1 MGKGDKKTKR
11 GKLFKGSFG
20 VSRRHNKPKNTN
32 PSVSAEKKVI
42 EVKEAVVPEKEIK
55 EIKAKEPAKKA
66 PVAAKPKAP
75 AAAKKE
81 PKAKK
86 AE

>member
-11 GKLFKGSFG
+11 GKIFQGSFG
-20 VSRRHNKPKNTN
+20 VRRPKDKKAAADKSVPRVAKPK
-32 PSVSAEKKVI
+32 
-42 EVKEAVVPEKEIK
+42 EVKEPA
-55 EIKAKEPAKKA
+55 PAKA
-66 PVAAKPKAP
+66 PKAA

-86 AE
+86 QEEAAE

>member
-11 GKLFKGSFG
+11 GKIFQGSFG
-20 VSRRHNKPKNTN
+20 VRRRKNKDKKGPEPVVAPKAVK
-32 PSVSAEKKVI
+32 SKEK
-42 EVKEAVVPEKEIK
+42 EVKEVKEV
-55 EIKAKEPAKKA
+55 KEPAPAKA
-66 PVAAKPKAP
+66 PKAA

-86 AE
+86 QDTTSE